1 MNKATRRNWTEEQAR
16 QVLARAE
23 REGLSTAE
31 LAREL
36 KVSAQKLYWW
46 RQRLRADTMET
57 GTRFMEVRVAAESQ
71 GKPFG
76 VQLRNGRTVAVWPGF
91 DAEELQRL
99 LATVEG
105 VEC

>member
-1 MNKATRRNWTEEQAR
+1 MNRATKRNWTEEQAR

-23 REGLSTAE
+23 REKLSTAE

-36 KVSAQKLYWW
+36 NVSAQKIYWW
-46 RQRLRADTMET
+46 RHRLRADERVAEP
-57 GTRFMEVRVAAESQ
+57 RFMEVRVAAQ
-71 GKPFG
+71 PQAKPFA

>member
-1 MNKATRRNWTEEQAR
+1 MNRATRRNWTEKEAR

-23 REGLSTAE
+23 REGLSTAA

-46 RQRLRADTMET
+46 RQRLRADARET
-57 GTRFMEVRVAAESQ
+57 EPRFMEVRFATEPQA
-71 GKPFG
+71 KPFA

-99 LATVEG
+99 LSTVEG

>member
-1 MNKATRRNWTEEQAR
+1 MNRATKRNWTEEQAR

-36 KVSAQKLYWW
+36 NVSAQKIYWW
-46 RQRLRADTMET
+46 RQRLRADARTTEP
-57 GTRFMEVRVAAESQ
+57 RFMEVRVTTQSQ
-71 GKPFG
+71 AKPFA

-91 DAEELQRL
+91 DADELQRL

>member
-1 MNKATRRNWTEEQAR
+1 MKRATKRNWTEEQAR

-23 REGLSTAE
+23 REKLSTAE

-36 KVSAQKLYWW
+36 NVSAQKIYWW
-46 RQRLRADTMET
+46 RQRLRADARVAEP
-57 GTRFMEVRVAAESQ
+57 RFMEVTVAVQPQA
-71 GKPFG
+71 KPFA
-76 VQLRNGRTVAVWPGF
+76 VQLRNGRTVAVWLGF

-99 LATVEG
+99 LATVEC